1 MRGLET
7 GSSKNKPRLPFPVC
21 LPKDLEHRR
30 GVILNNE
37 IIEQILNILDKLLIN
52 ATAPSV
58 EVTW

>member
-1 MRGLET
+1 MGSEQALEKQAWT
-7 GSSKNKPRLPFPVC
+7 AVFRVC